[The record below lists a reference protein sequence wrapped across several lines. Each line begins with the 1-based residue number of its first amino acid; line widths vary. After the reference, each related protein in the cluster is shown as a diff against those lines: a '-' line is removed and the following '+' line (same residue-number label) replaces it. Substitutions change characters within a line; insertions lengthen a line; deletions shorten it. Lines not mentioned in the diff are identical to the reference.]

1 MRWMMWRTRIR
12 TRNAGEEDR
21 RQQTACLGTVE
32 GSRSK
37 EEGDGDRGVSGA
49 PA

>member
-1 MRWMMWRTRIR
+1 V
-12 TRNAGEEDR
+12 NDVEDPHQNEDHAGEEDR

-37 EEGDGDRGVSGA
+37 EEGDGDRGVSDA